1 MTLLKLQDLEVIWT
15 LKVTLCW
22 YSKTRIDI
30 QSLVPVKH
38 IYINS
43 VWRNI
48 RICPICHTCDKSKLC
63 DVNNSNYRGI
73 SMTPIYGAD
82 PSNISGRYTHIWG
95 LPRQVKLF
103 CSTDHNV
110 QEPISKPIFYPF
122 YSFMIGRSKQ
132 SMKESTYFGLGI
144 QWNWSSSKNG
154 SDLSPNDFDT
164 KNIATL
170 GPSLSSKLIWSSSQ
184 LIS

>member
-1 MTLLKLQDLEVIWT
+1 MTKWYLLLIRKRIREHSERWEMTLLKLQDLEVIWT

-63 DVNNSNYRGI
+63 DVNNSDYRGL
-73 SMTPIYGAD
+73 SMTTIYGAD

-103 CSTDHNV
+103 RSTGCS
-110 QEPISKPIFYPF
+110 IFWHL
-122 YSFMIGRSKQ
+122 GG
-132 SMKESTYFGLGI
+132 YFLGI
-144 QWNWSSSKNG
+144 
-154 SDLSPNDFDT
+154 
-164 KNIATL
+164 L
-170 GPSLSSKLIWSSSQ
+170 GFR
-184 LIS
+184 